1 MTEEYLKF
9 LGRRQELELEK
20 KSLEIRI
27 GGFIK
32 NMRDALDPLTPPA
45 ELKADA
51 IARWAVDLAIA
62 QNRYLEVLEGLKRIK
77 EILGK

>member
-1 MTEEYLKF
+1 MSEHLKY

-45 ELKADA
+45 ELKTDA
-51 IARWAVDLAIA
+51 IARWAVDLAIT
-62 QNRYLEVLEGLKRIK
+62 QNRYMEVLAGLKQIAD
-77 EILGK
+77 ILGK